1 MNPIHPLP
9 AEAIPPWTKSSPKFV
24 QRTAAWSIA
33 LLGWLPSS
41 LGIKLRRQFY
51 ALFLKRMG
59 HEVSIAKGVYLYQG
73 QRLELG
79 DRVTVSSGCRLIN
92 SDDGGTMTLGA
103 DSFLHEQVRIQA
115 VGQFGQVVLRDRVT
129 LERGVDFATC
139 ENGQIEIGSDTCL
152 GPYTCVA
159 GPGQVTIGNFCL
171 IASHCGIYANNHIF
185 TDLTK
190 PVAVQGVTTKGI
202 VIEDDCWL
210 GTGVKVL
217 DGVKI
222 GSGSVIGAGA
232 VVTRDIPPYS
242 IAVGV
247 PARVIRSRKTQA
259 ESTHSI

>member
-1 MNPIHPLP
+1 MNPIHSLP
-9 AEAIPPWTKSSPKFV
+9 AALPPWTKSSPKSV
-24 QRTAAWSIA
+24 QRTAALAIA
-33 LLGWLPSS
+33 LLGWIPSS

-51 ALFLKRMG
+51 TLLLKRIG
-59 HEVSIAKGVYLYQG
+59 HGVSIAKSVYLYQG
-73 QRLELG
+73 QRMELG

-103 DSFLHEQVRIQA
+103 GSFLHEQVRIQS

-129 LERGVDFATC
+129 LERGVDLLSC

-159 GPGQVTIGNFCL
+159 GPGRITIGNFCL
-171 IASHCGIYANNHIF
+171 ISSHCGIYANNHIF
-185 TDLTK
+185 TDLSR
-190 PVAVQGVTTKGI
+190 PIAVQGVTTKGI

-232 VVTRDIPPYS
+232 VVTKDIPPYS

-247 PARVIRSRKTQA
+247 PARVIRSRKPQA
-259 ESTHSI
+259 E